1 MCTLKHFY
9 FTRPINKLYIIFLLK
24 CLAKWFSVKLFLII
38 QINVNIYVT
47 IINNNC
53 LNKNEIIMT
62 SSYLSNI
69 IKQLMLVAEPQEFL
83 LVVLGGSYLLLLF
96 LFCTKFH

>member
-9 FTRPINKLYIIFLLK
+9 FARPINKLYIIFLLK
-24 CLAKWFSVKLFLII
+24 LLAKWFSVKLFLII

-69 IKQLMLVAEPQEFL
+69 IKQLMLVA
-83 LVVLGGSYLLLLF
+83 
-96 LFCTKFH
+96 